1 MSLRQV
7 FIQHFLSNSQS
18 KYVAN
23 RKSNHLNLWGRWPDG
38 DNKPHLSIP
47 SGRIHHYRCWH
58 SWLLRRWDLAPGH
71 RELQAHSSCV
81 TIRRWGD
88 HTPVTVPYCSKISN
102 LSQCSCSGDILL
114 WVDKSSTY
122 FMEHRMGTSPQ
133 KLISWVEIY
142 PISE

>member
-1 MSLRQV
+1 MALRQV

-23 RKSNHLNLWGRWPDG
+23 RKSNHLTLWGKWPDE
-38 DNKPHLSIP
+38 DNGPHLSIP
-47 SGRIHHYRCWH
+47 SGRSHHHHCWH
-58 SWLLRRWDLAPGH
+58 SWLLRRWDMAPGH
-71 RELQAHSSCV
+71 RELQAYSSCG

-88 HTPVTVPYCSKISN
+88 HTPVTIPYCSEVFH
-102 LSQCSCSGDILL
+102 LFQFRCSGDILL

-122 FMEHRMGTSPQ
+122 FMEHRMGPLPQ
-133 KLISWVEIY
+133 ELISSVESY